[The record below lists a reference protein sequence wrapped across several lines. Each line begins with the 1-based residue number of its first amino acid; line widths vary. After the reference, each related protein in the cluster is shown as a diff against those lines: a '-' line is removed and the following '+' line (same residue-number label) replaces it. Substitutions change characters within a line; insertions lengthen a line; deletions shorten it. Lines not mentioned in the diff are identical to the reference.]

1 MAVFMIYYFT
11 LEKNLLLINLQSLEG
26 MKIQTFRERKT
37 RVFSDAVKRNVTGN
51 EYIWGWP
58 S

>member
-1 MAVFMIYYFT
+1 MAVYMIYYVT
-11 LEKNLLLINLQSLEG
+11 LERNLLLFNLQSLKGIE
-26 MKIQTFRERKT
+26 IQTFREHKT
-37 RVFSDAVKRNVTGN
+37 RVFDDALEENVNGN